1 MIINSLIESL
11 GEYTKR
17 LEELTLDDWRALYAG
32 VYLLQIQAQALID
45 IVVKGCSELGLK
57 VEGYVEAGKKLM
69 DVGIISKEEFEFY
82 RRVVGFR
89 NIAVHAYAS
98 IDLEIVRRI
107 ITEREFERV
116 YSLALKIVNELKK
129 RGIDP

>member
-1 MIINSLIESL
+1 MF
-11 GEYTKR
+11 
-17 LEELTLDDWRALYAG
+17 
-32 VYLLQIQAQALID
+32 
-45 IVVKGCSELGLK
+45 
-57 VEGYVEAGKKLM
+57 
-69 DVGIISKEEFEFY
+69 GIISKEEFEFY

-116 YSLALKIVNELKK
+116 YYLALKIVNELKK

>member
-116 YSLALKIVNELKK
+116 YYLALKIVNELKK